1 MRALG
6 GLIEKGIYH
15 VDGLYAIQILLG
27 RLVRLISRG
36 GLIAKGGL
44 YVGLL
49 YGRLGQPRLRSGV
62 IFQAPAPPTTI
73 RQYVQLKC
81 FKFVNHFLL
90 LHSQES

>member
-27 RLVRLISRG
+27 RLVR
-36 GLIAKGGL
+36 LIAKGGL

-62 IFQAPAPPTTI
+62 IFQAPAPPTTGPAVRI
-73 RQYVQLKC
+73 ANIPSPC
-81 FKFVNHFLL
+81 TTNNHPAVRTVEIL
-90 LHSQES
+90 